1 MKLEP
6 LPVLRMVE
14 GEVCGVQQH
23 RGPIFT
29 VAVEKIADDRA
40 VETKMV
46 STVQPQLMGTAGER
60 LEAESGGPGLHGES
74 LPAGDAGFAPFGVV
88 NLQGAV
94 FHIKAKGEADLARFL
109 RHKTFYHCFIKLF
122 HFPSFK
128 LAGEVAVGRLC
139 AGKDQQPGGCHIQP
153 VHRRLLRHVKVDP
166 AQPGGEAVLFLRA
179 STWYAEKPAWFVC
192 HNNVFICKNNF
203 HLRVHRA

>member
-1 MKLEP
+1 MKLQP
-6 LPVLRMVE
+6 LSVLRMVE

-23 RGPIFT
+23 PCAIFP

-40 VETKMV
+40 VETRV
-46 STVQPQLMGTAGER
+46 VGAVQSQLMGTAGER
-60 LEAESGGPGLHGES
+60 LETEAGGLVLHGES
-74 LPAGDAGFAPFGVV
+74 LPAGDAGFPAFRGVDLQGVV
-88 NLQGAV
+88 LY
-94 FHIKAKGEADLARFL
+94 IKAKGEADLTRFL
-109 RHKTFYHCFIKLF
+109 RYNPLNHCLIKLF

-153 VHRRLLRHVKVDP
+153 MYRWLLRHVKVDP

-179 STWYAEKPAWFVC
+179 SARYAEKPAWFVC
-192 HNNVFICKNNF
+192 HNNIFICKNNLY
-203 HLRVHRA
+203 LRVRRA